1 MGRGWNRWKDGWI
14 DGIDG
19 YSGVLCCVCVCV
31 VGGVA
36 LPEGTC
42 GRERERRPGGGG
54 RGEPE
59 GAVVGRANNTRKKYN
74 PSIIHPLKLKS
85 EGKGG
90 KGEEHCR
97 SGGRIELEEQCGSS
111 NG

>member
-1 MGRGWNRWKDGWI
+1 VNVILVEGWDGAWMEQVEGWMDRWI

-42 GRERERRPGGGG
+42 GRKRERRPGGGG

-90 KGEEHCR
+90 KGENIVGVVVE
-97 SGGRIELEEQCGSS
+97 
-111 NG
+111 